1 MLTICYP
8 LYGNEFTSEAD
19 LVYSDVYRKRILYAF
34 NSIFIIIMSFFFRII
49 PLLALICTMSLV
61 STDQAKAD
69 TQKYDLVFTWDK
81 DLNSVLD
88 YKEELE
94 TLFEPDTSKHLKI
107 VKKDNHYGVIYDCNA
122 SLQAILKVIVKHGA
136 VLQEAGLDQA
146 FAVQDK
152 GYHELF
158 NVSYGYGPNLDAM
171 KKNYQVI
178 YTYLGKSVGKDLYI
192 EQDEKENYMLVYRRN
207 GDRSSTLVVAKRHG
221 RLLRKKGIKTT
232 ITEELNNQVV
242 YGESTYLHGEE
253 EIQPASKNEEIA
265 VLPTITAQQTPSLVV
280 LRPEK
285 LKVAIHGNAAKA
297 LTPEAIAP
305 VTKPPKTTAELSKA
319 SNSHIEKKIERY
331 IKQLRKKGKIRGDEK
346 TGWMVYD
353 LNRDISLVD
362 INADQTF
369 QAASMIK
376 PFLAL
381 AFFHEVR
388 QGRLIYGPESRRKME
403 AMIQRSSNSATN
415 WVMRQI
421 GGPATCQRLLT
432 RHYSNLFK
440 QLHIVEYIPQGGR
453 TYRNKALP
461 SDYIRFLRALWN
473 KELPNSKEIR
483 RLMSLPGRDRL
494 YYGTPIPQ
502 GTLVYNKTGTTAHL
516 CGDMGILAPKT
527 KNSERFPYAIVGI
540 IERSSRPSNYKQWM
554 QSRGGVIRQ
563 VSTLVYEDLKKK
575 HTLL

>member
-1 MLTICYP
+1 
-8 LYGNEFTSEAD
+8 
-19 LVYSDVYRKRILYAF
+19 
-34 NSIFIIIMSFFFRII
+34 MSFFFRII
-49 PLLALICTMSLV
+49 LLLALICTISSV
-61 STDQAKAD
+61 STDHAKAD
-69 TQKYDLVFTWDK
+69 TQQYDLVFSWDK
-81 DLNSVLD
+81 DLNSALD

-94 TLFEPDTSKHLKI
+94 GLFESDTSKHLKI
-107 VKKDNHYGVIYDCNA
+107 VKRDNEYGVIYDCNA
-122 SLQAILKVIVKHGA
+122 SIEAILKVIVKNGA

-146 FAVQDK
+146 FAVPDK

-171 KKNYQVI
+171 KKNYQKI

-192 EQDEKENYMLVYRRN
+192 EQDEKGNYMLVYRRH
-207 GDRSSTLVVAKRHG
+207 GGRSSTLIVAKRHG

-232 ITEELNNQVV
+232 ITNKFNNQVV
-242 YGESTYLHGEE
+242 YGEATYLHGDEE
-253 EIQPASKNEEIA
+253 AQPEAIKKQVSE
-265 VLPTITAQQTPSLVV
+265 LPTVTAQQPPTLAI

-285 LKVAIHGNAAKA
+285 IKVAVHGN
-297 LTPEAIAP
+297 T
-305 VTKPPKTTAELSKA
+305 SKA
-319 SNSHIEKKIERY
+319 VSSATRVPDPESPKMTAGLREGSSSYVEKKIEEY
-331 IKQLRKKGKIRGDEK
+331 IKQLRRKGKLRGDEK

-353 LNRDISLVD
+353 LNRDISLVN

-388 QGRLIYGPESRRKME
+388 QGTFKYGPKSRRKME
-403 AMIQRSSNSATN
+403 AMIQRSNNSATN
-415 WVMRQI
+415 WIMRQV
-421 GGPATCQRLLT
+421 GGPAKCQQLLT
-432 RHYSNLFK
+432 QHYRNLFK
-440 QLHIVEYIPQGGR
+440 QLHIVEYIPKGGR

-473 KELPNSKEIR
+473 NDLPYSKEIR

-494 YYGTPIPQ
+494 YSGTPIPQ

-527 KNSERFPYAIVGI
+527 EDSGRYPYAIVGI

-563 VSTLVYEDLKKK
+563 VSTLVYEGLKKK
-575 HTLL
+575 HTLR

>member
-1 MLTICYP
+1 
-8 LYGNEFTSEAD
+8 
-19 LVYSDVYRKRILYAF
+19 
-34 NSIFIIIMSFFFRII
+34 MSFFFRII
-49 PLLALICTMSLV
+49 QLLALICALSSV
-61 STDQAKAD
+61 SIDHAQAD
-69 TQKYDLVFTWDK
+69 TQQYDLVFSWDK
-81 DLNSVLD
+81 DLNSALD

-94 TLFEPDTSKHLKI
+94 GLFESDTSKHFTI
-107 VKKDNHYGVIYDCNA
+107 VKRKNEYGVIHDCNVPIKD
-122 SLQAILKVIVKHGA
+122 ILKIIVEHGA
-136 VLQEAGLDQA
+136 ILQEAGLDQA

-171 KKNYQVI
+171 KTNYQKI
-178 YTYLGKSVGKDLYI
+178 YTYLGKAVGKDLYI
-192 EQDEKENYMLVYRRN
+192 EQDEKGNYMLVYRRN
-207 GDRSSTLVVAKRHG
+207 GDRASTLIVAKRHG

-232 ITEELNNQVV
+232 ITNKFNNQVV
-242 YGESTYLHGEE
+242 YGESTYLHGDEE
-253 EIQPASKNEEIA
+253 VKTEQKVTQRPEVKEEAQPEAIQKQITE
-265 VLPTITAQQTPSLVV
+265 LPTVTAQQPPSLAI

-285 LKVAIHGNAAKA
+285 IKVAVHGN
-297 LTPEAIAP
+297 T
-305 VTKPPKTTAELSKA
+305 SKA
-319 SNSHIEKKIERY
+319 VSPATRIPDPESPKITAGLREGSNSYFEQKIEEY
-331 IKQLRKKGKIRGDEK
+331 IKQLRRKGKLRGDEK

-353 LNRDISLVD
+353 LNRDISLVN

-388 QGRLIYGPESRRKME
+388 QGTLKYGPQSRKKME
-403 AMIQRSSNSATN
+403 AMIQRSNNSATN
-415 WVMRQI
+415 WVMRQV
-421 GGPATCQRLLT
+421 GGPAKCQRLLT
-432 RHYSNLFK
+432 QHYHNLFK
-440 QLHIVEYIPQGGR
+440 QLHIVEYIPKGGR

-473 KELPNSKEIR
+473 DELPSSKEIR

-527 KNSERFPYAIVGI
+527 KNSGRYPYAIVGI

-563 VSTLVYEDLKKK
+563 VSTLVYEGLKKK
-575 HTLL
+575 HTLR